1 MSFKPT
7 VPMHRKSN
15 LILEATSSYSQ
26 ESRMV
31 QKNLRLDSRGGRGA
45 LCPLSLVAFTVY
57 HGQRP
62 TPPRRVEHNAPEQGT
77 NRPPCAPHPAPA
89 AVGLR
94 QPPTSL
100 RAGIFRSRQLHRTV
114 FHGLHG
120 GTYMGNAPLAD
131 TTERTPWAA
140 PFSHEALSQNLPLMV
155 TKSIP
160 TKNYGHWPGTLA
172 QNRLAKG

>member
-1 MSFKPT
+1 
-7 VPMHRKSN
+7 
-15 LILEATSSYSQ
+15 
-26 ESRMV
+26 MV

-77 NRPPCAPHPAPA
+77 NRPPRAPHPAPA

-160 TKNYGHWPGTLA
+160 KKNYGHWPGTLA